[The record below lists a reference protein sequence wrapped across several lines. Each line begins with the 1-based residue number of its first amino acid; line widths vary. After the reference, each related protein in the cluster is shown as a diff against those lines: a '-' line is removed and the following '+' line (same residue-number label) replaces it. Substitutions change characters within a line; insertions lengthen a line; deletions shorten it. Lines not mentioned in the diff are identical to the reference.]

1 MAIQQ
6 QHAGQGRVVGK
17 SRYVT
22 PLLENIAAQAQSAD
36 STRSISADIV
46 AALKNN
52 DVIKMGTSEELSG
65 LGSSLVEIANDL
77 SAIAPCCTSTA
88 WVIWN
93 HLCLSHHFCG
103 LLGPAH
109 SSFLE
114 SIVNNGELISQGVG
128 PGTSVTGTREG
139 DRVLING
146 VTTFATG
153 CRYGDWTGVAFV
165 EAGKKALQFVLVD
178 LQHPNVRVDP
188 TWEAMSVR
196 ASATDHVYFDD
207 VEVAA
212 AHVVPWAIK
221 DRTVYRDPV
230 HPVIHQ
236 RYREDWTALA
246 AMFLGAMAS
255 SVAETCLNEITT
267 GSRERI
273 AIFGTKWIERPLV
286 QVNIGRARALIN
298 ASADTV
304 YSALQE
310 TDDRIDGG
318 INPTEEFYL
327 RQVLAGMQAI
337 QLCDEAMNLM
347 QRILGAN
354 GLRESTTFERRYRDF
369 KAMPLHIISHIDRMT
384 EQSGRHALG
393 LDTENPF

>member
-1 MAIQQ
+1 MTIQD
-6 QHAGQGRVVGK
+6 QHVGQGPVARP

-22 PLLENIAAQAQSAD
+22 PLLADIAAQAESAD
-36 STRSISADIV
+36 TTRSISADIV
-46 AALKNN
+46 TALKGN
-52 DVIKMGTSEELSG
+52 DVVRMGACDELSG
-65 LGSSLVEIANDL
+65 LNSSLVEIATEL
-77 SAIAPCCTSTA
+77 GALAPCCTSTA

-93 HLCLSHHFCG
+93 HSVLFHHFSG

-109 SSFLE
+109 SNFLE
-114 SIVNNGELISQGVG
+114 SIVSRGELVNQGVG
-128 PGTSVTGTREG
+128 PGTIVTGTRETG
-139 DRVLING
+139 RVVING
-146 VTTFATG
+146 VTAFVTG
-153 CRYGDWTGVAFV
+153 CRYGDWTGVGFV
-165 EAGKKALQFVLVD
+165 EDGKKALQFVLVD
-178 LQHPNVRVDP
+178 LHHPKVRIDA
-188 TWEAMSVR
+188 TWDAMSVR
-196 ASATDHVYFDD
+196 ASATDHVYFDE

-212 AHVVPWAIK
+212 AHVVPWPMK
-221 DRTVYRDPV
+221 DRTVYRDPD

-255 SVAETCLNEITT
+255 SVAETCLNEITI
-267 GSRERI
+267 GSRDRI

-298 ASADTV
+298 AAADTT
-304 YSALQE
+304 YAALQE
-310 TDDRIDGG
+310 TDDRIAAG
-318 INPTEEFYL
+318 INPTEEYYL

-354 GLRESTTFERRYRDF
+354 GLRESTNFERRYRDF

-384 EQSGRHALG
+384 EQSGRNALG
-393 LDTENPF
+393 LDTQNPF

>member
-1 MAIQQ
+1 MAIQD
-6 QHAGQGRVVGK
+6 QHVGQGRIGGV

-22 PLLENIAAQAQSAD
+22 PLLADIAAQAESAD
-36 STRSISADIV
+36 TTRSISADIV
-46 AALKNN
+46 TALKSN
-52 DVIKMGTSEELSG
+52 DVVRMGASEEISG
-65 LGSSLVEIANDL
+65 LNSSLVEIANEL
-77 SAIAPCCTSTA
+77 SALAPCCASTA

-93 HLCLSHHFCG
+93 HSVLFHHVCG

-114 SIVNNGELISQGVG
+114 SIVSRGELVNQGVG
-128 PGTSVTGTREG
+128 PGSIVTGTRERG
-139 DRVLING
+139 DVMING
-146 VTTFATG
+146 VTAFVTG
-153 CRYGDWTGVAFV
+153 CRYGDWTGVGFM
-165 EAGKKALQFVLVD
+165 EDGKKALQFVLVN
-178 LQHPNVRVDP
+178 LQHPKVRIDP

-196 ASATDHVYFDD
+196 ASATDHVYFDG

-221 DRTVYRDPV
+221 DRTVYRDPD

-246 AMFLGAMAS
+246 AMFLGVMAS

-267 GSRERI
+267 GSRDRI
-273 AIFGTKWIERPLV
+273 AVFDTKWIERPMV

-298 ASADTV
+298 AGADTA
-304 YSALQE
+304 YAALQE
-310 TDDRIDGG
+310 TDDRIDAG

-354 GLRESTTFERRYRDF
+354 GLREATNFERRYRDF
-369 KAMPLHIISHIDRMT
+369 QAMPLHIISHIDRMT
-384 EQSGRHALG
+384 EQSGRNALG
-393 LDTENPF
+393 LDTQNPF